1 MCGFVGILNK
11 NGLNVRPE
19 ILQKMATVI
28 HHRGPDEEGI
38 FIDGNCGFFHKR
50 LSIID
55 LATGQQPMT
64 LENFTI
70 VFNGE
75 IYNYIELREE
85 LIRKGH
91 QFRTTSDTE
100 VILHMY
106 KEYGDEF
113 VNRLNGMF
121 AFIIYDMAFRKVYIA
136 RDHFGIKPL
145 YWYHNKNL
153 ILFGSEI
160 KAILAHPEIKAIPA
174 MDSMYEYLTFQF
186 IIGEGTMFQKISK
199 VQPGHYMTIDLNL
212 WKLKSV
218 NYWKPNFSTDFFHT
232 EKYFISEL
240 QKILDDTIMQQ
251 MRSDVP
257 VGTYLSGGMDSSLVT
272 IMAARLV
279 DHPIKSFSGAFN
291 EGPEFNELHYARI
304 AAKRANAELFEIFP
318 SEQEFIDL
326 LPKLIY
332 QLDEPVAG
340 PGLFPQYMVS
350 KFASNHVKVILGGQ
364 GGDEIFGGYA
374 RYLVAYLEQAIKGSI
389 FESNEEAEHIVTLD
403 SILPNLPS
411 LKQYLPMIKGFWK
424 EDVFEPMD
432 RRYYN
437 LINRMGSTINF
448 LQPEFLKGRNENEIF
463 GKFSQ
468 HFNLPDTKSY
478 YNKMTQ
484 FDLTGSLPALLQ
496 VEDRVSM
503 AVSIESRVP
512 LLDRR
517 IIDLISRMP
526 AKMKFKGG
534 ELKYLMKRTIKN
546 TIPTEI
552 LKRKDKMGFPVPLHL
567 WSKNK
572 SRDFIMDTFLSKNSK
587 ERNIL
592 NTRYIEKMINSEQP
606 FSRGLWGLL
615 SLEIWYNQF
624 IDIPCK
630 SNGNAVREKILIK
643 EFPILQTE
651 HIDI

>member
-1 MCGFVGILNK
+1 MCGFVGIINK
-11 NGLNVRPE
+11 NGENANPN
-19 ILQKMATVI
+19 ILRNMALTI

-38 FIDGNCGFFHKR
+38 FIDRNCGFFHKR

-64 LENFTI
+64 YENYTI

-100 VILHMY
+100 VILHLY
-106 KEYGDEF
+106 QEYGNEF
-113 VNRLNGMF
+113 VSRMNGMF
-121 AFIIYDMAFRKVYIA
+121 ALIIYDKKNRTIYIA

-145 YWYHNKNL
+145 YWFQNENL

-174 MDSMYEYLTFQF
+174 IDTLYEYLTFQF
-186 IIGEGTMFQKISK
+186 IMGEGTMFQNIFK
-199 VQPGHYMTIDLNL
+199 VQPGCYLTLNL
-212 WKLKSV
+212 NSWDLKSV
-218 NYWKPNFSTDFFHT
+218 NYWVPNFNTDLFHT
-232 EKYFISEL
+232 EEYFVTQL

-272 IMAARLV
+272 IMASQLTN
-279 DHPIKSFSGAFN
+279 HPLKSFSGAFN
-291 EGPEFNELHYARI
+291 EGAEFNELEYARI
-304 AAKRANAELFEIFP
+304 AAKKANSELFEIFP
-318 SEQEFIDL
+318 TEQEFIDL

-332 QLDEPVAG
+332 HLDEPVAG

-389 FESNEEAEHIVTLD
+389 FESNEEAEHIVSLK

-411 LKQYLPMIKGFWK
+411 LKQYLPMMKNFWK
-424 EDVFEPMD
+424 DDAFEPMD

-437 LINRMGSTINF
+437 LINRMGTTSSF
-448 LQPEFLKGRNENEIF
+448 LQPDFMNGRNEDEIF
-463 GKFSQ
+463 SKFATR
-468 HFNLPDTKSY
+468 FNNPETKSY
-478 YNKMTQ
+478 YNKMTH

-526 AKMKFKGG
+526 AGMKFKGG
-534 ELKYLMKRTIKN
+534 ELKYLMKRTVKN
-546 TIPTEI
+546 IMPQEI
-552 LKRKDKMGFPVPLHL
+552 LHRKDKMGFPVPLHI
-567 WSKNK
+567 WSKNQAH
-572 SRDFIMDTFLSKNSK
+572 DFIMDTLLSKKAK

-592 NTRYIEKMINSEQP
+592 DTKRIEKLINSEQP

-615 SLEIWYNQF
+615 SLEIWFNQF
-624 IDIPCK
+624 IDK
-630 SNGNAVREKILIK
+630 
-643 EFPILQTE
+643 
-651 HIDI
+651 

>member
-1 MCGFVGILNK
+1 MCGFVGIINK
-11 NGLNVRPE
+11 NDQNASPE
-19 ILQKMATVI
+19 ILRNMAAVI

-38 FIDGNCGFFHKR
+38 FVDGNCGFFHKR

-55 LATGQQPMT
+55 LATGQQPMSF
-64 LENFTI
+64 ENYTI

-85 LIRKGH
+85 LIQKGH

-100 VILHMY
+100 VILHLY
-106 KEYGDEF
+106 KEYGNEF
-113 VNRLNGMF
+113 VRRLNGMF
-121 AFIIYDMAFRKVYIA
+121 AFIIYDQRIRNIYIA

-145 YWYHNKNL
+145 YWYQDKNR

-160 KAILAHPEIKAIPA
+160 KAILAHPEIKAIP
-174 MDSMYEYLTFQF
+174 DHGNLYEYLTFQF
-186 IIGEGTMFQKISK
+186 IMGEGTMFQNIYK
-199 VQPGHYMTIDLNL
+199 VQPGYYSILNL
-212 WKLKSV
+212 DSWKLNTVK
-218 NYWKPNFSTDFFHT
+218 YWEPNFQTDFFHT
-232 EKYFISEL
+232 EEYFIAEL
-240 QKILDDTIMQQ
+240 QKILDETVMQQ

-272 IMAARLV
+272 IMASRLTN
-279 DHPIKSFSGAFN
+279 HRIKSFSGAFH
-291 EGPEFNELHYARI
+291 EGPEFNELEYARI
-304 AAKRANAELFEIFP
+304 AAKRANSELFEIFP
-318 SEQEFIDL
+318 TEQEFIES
-326 LPKLIY
+326 LPNLIY
-332 QLDEPVAG
+332 HLDEPVAG

-389 FESNEEAEHIVTLD
+389 FESNEEAEHIVSLR

-411 LKQYLPMIKGFWK
+411 LKQYLPMIKSFWAD
-424 EDVFEPMD
+424 EAFEPMD

-437 LINRMGSTINF
+437 LINRMGSTSSF
-448 LQPEFLKGRNENEIF
+448 LHPEFVNGRDDDEIF
-463 GKFSQ
+463 SKFSQ
-468 HFNLPDTKSY
+468 HFNRPDTKSY

-534 ELKYLMKRTIKN
+534 ELKYLMKRAVKN
-546 TIPTEI
+546 TVPPEI
-552 LKRKDKMGFPVPLHL
+552 YNRKDKMGFPVPLHI
-567 WSKNK
+567 WSKNHAK
-572 SRDFIMDTFLSKNSK
+572 DFIMDTLLSKNAK

-592 NTRYIEKMINSEQP
+592 NTRHIEELINSEQP

-615 SLEIWYNQF
+615 SLEIWFNQF
-624 IDIPCK
+624 IDK
-630 SNGNAVREKILIK
+630 
-643 EFPILQTE
+643 
-651 HIDI
+651 